1 MQEDDEVYLDW
12 LAGQAR
18 RSTLCYYSRVDLFAD
33 KLASQIPEA
42 DRELVNS
49 RLLAEYNCYPVYLSD
64 ELADMHYNG
73 EPKKRDRV

>member
-1 MQEDDEVYLDW
+1 
-12 LAGQAR
+12 
-18 RSTLCYYSRVDLFAD
+18 VDLFAD